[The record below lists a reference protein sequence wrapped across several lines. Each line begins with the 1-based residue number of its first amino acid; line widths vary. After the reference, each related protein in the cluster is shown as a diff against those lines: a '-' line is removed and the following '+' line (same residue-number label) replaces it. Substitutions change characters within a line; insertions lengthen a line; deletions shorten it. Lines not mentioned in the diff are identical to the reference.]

1 MKYFAIIFV
10 STVCAGAALAGDIN
24 PPPGPVGDTFPTLGF
39 KTLFQIEP
47 RTIITQADIPL
58 DINDSG
64 SYYLGENLRA
74 VGFNDAVIDIRVD
87 DVTLDLNGFTIV
99 GSNEVAQAVAGVRVL
114 GSFDNITI
122 KNGIIRNCV
131 GHGIDT
137 VSAGVNRGVTI
148 EQITTHNNT
157 ANGILTARALVRH
170 CVAYLNDGDGIEAQ
184 DDSLIEFCLVQDNAG
199 DGITVGAGSMVRD
212 CVARANGS
220 SGISAQEGST
230 VSGNTTSFN
239 RGDGIQVS
247 QDCYVLNNIC
257 DTNGVFAGIGAGV
270 HVTGIGSRI
279 EGNTVTDNDAGIDVD
294 ACCNLII
301 RNSAQSNV
309 AQYTI
314 VANNKVGVIVL
325 APNSAA
331 INGGIG
337 GAGVGTSNPWANI
350 SF

>member
-1 MKYFAIIFV
+1 MKNF
-10 STVCAGAALAGDIN
+10 STVLLSSVCAGAAFAGDIN
-24 PPPGPVGDTFPTLGF
+24 PPPGPVADTFPTLGF
-39 KTLFQIEP
+39 KTLFQVEP
-47 RTIITQADIPL
+47 RTIITQDDIPL
-58 DINDSG
+58 DIFDSG

-99 GSNEVAQAVAGVRVL
+99 GSNEVAQAVAGVRAL

-122 KNGIIRNCV
+122 KNGVIRDCV

-137 VSAGVNRGVTI
+137 LTFGINRGVTI
-148 EQITTHNNT
+148 ERITAHNNT
-157 ANGILTARALVRH
+157 ANGILTRRALVRN
-170 CVAYLNDGDGIEAQ
+170 CVAYLNDGNGIDAQ
-184 DDSLIEFCLVQDNAG
+184 DDSLVEGSLVQNNAG

-212 CVARANGS
+212 CVARANDN

-230 VSGNTTSFN
+230 VSGNTASFN
-239 RGDGIQVS
+239 TGDGIQVS

-270 HVTGIGSRI
+270 HVTGAGSRI
-279 EGNTVTDNDAGIDVD
+279 EGNMVTDNDAGIDVD

-301 RNSAQSNV
+301 RNSASGNV
-309 AQYTI
+309 TQYTI
-314 VANNKVGVIVL
+314 TNGNKVGVIVI
-325 APNSAA
+325 APSSVA
-331 INGGIG
+331 INGSTG